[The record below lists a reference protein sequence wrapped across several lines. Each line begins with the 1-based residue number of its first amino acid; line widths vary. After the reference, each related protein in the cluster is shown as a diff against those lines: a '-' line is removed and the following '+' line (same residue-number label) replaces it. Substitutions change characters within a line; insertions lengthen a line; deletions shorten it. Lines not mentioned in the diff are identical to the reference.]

1 MPIIKSAKKKLRQ
14 DRKRAVSNLAYEK
27 AYKSAIKAIKSGKNQ
42 KKALEEAFS
51 KIDKAAKKGVIHKN
65 KANRLKSE
73 ISKFLSKGEKV
84 AK

>member
-42 KKALEEAFS
+42 KKTLEEAFS

-73 ISKFLSKGEKV
+73 ISKFLSKGKKV